1 MTCASWPPACKPFST
16 PLADVMDVSDV
27 RDRTVDV
34 EALPG
39 LQLAPAHLNELR
51 QILRQHVPYAQVW
64 AYGSRVTGGGHEGS
78 DLDLVLRRPGYL
90 DQAFPQLEDLREAFQ
105 QSPLPMLV
113 DVHDWARL
121 PATFHRNIERRY
133 LEIQAGSAA
142 A

>member
-1 MTCASWPPACKPFST
+1 
-16 PLADVMDVSDV
+16 MDVSD
-27 RDRTVDV
+27 RTVDSDV
-34 EALPG
+34 LPG
-39 LQLAPAHLNELR
+39 LQLAPAHLTELR
-51 QILRQHVPYAQVW
+51 QILSQHVPDAQVW

-78 DLDLVLRRPGYL
+78 DLDLVLRHPGHL
-90 DQAFPQLEDLREAFQ
+90 DQANPQLEDLREAFQ
-105 QSPLPMLV
+105 RSRLPMLV